1 MMLGRLSLLTLLS
14 VNLNR
19 FILRDFSTF
28 LMVTTFVPLRKLER
42 VFHCCSVC
50 ETMEHYKEGYLIIMV
65 WTNYMSLLAA
75 LLLGYT
81 LR

>member
-1 MMLGRLSLLTLLS
+1 MNTKELKERGFKFFKLL
-14 VNLNR
+14 V
-19 FILRDFSTF
+19 LRDFSTF

-50 ETMEHYKEGYLIIMV
+50 ETMEHHKEGYLIIMV